1 MLATNFWKKALGTR
15 LCLNLTATSEKGL
28 EVSSPGT
35 EMLLQAAA
43 YKEGVRLPGI
53 PSPLQC
59 IASLIFISS
68 LAHQILSLHFSLTV
82 FSPSMSLSLET

>member
-1 MLATNFWKKALGTR
+1 MLATNFWKKALGKR

-43 YKEGVRLPGI
+43 YKEGVPLPGI
-53 PSPLQC
+53 PSPCNALQVL
-59 IASLIFISS
+59 SSS
-68 LAHQILSLHFSLTV
+68 LLWLIKS
-82 FSPSMSLSLET
+82 